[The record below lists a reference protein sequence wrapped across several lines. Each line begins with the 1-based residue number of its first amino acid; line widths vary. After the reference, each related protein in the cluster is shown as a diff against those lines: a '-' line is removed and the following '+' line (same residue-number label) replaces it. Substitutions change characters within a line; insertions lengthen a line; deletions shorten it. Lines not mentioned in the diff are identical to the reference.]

1 MLLQLYYFGKLPREY
16 TYPFALLL
24 LISSIVIADP
34 NSQLDLPDDFN
45 NLNVDSIFSREE
57 SMREPKKEE
66 NEWRKPEPQVQ
77 KREVRWGTRNIYEAN
92 DDLDPFTPPPRR
104 QGEIIRNPE
113 ASPQLEI
120 RF

>member
-1 MLLQLYYFGKLPREY
+1 LISQLYYFGKLPREY

-34 NSQLDLPDDFN
+34 NSQLDLPDGFN

-57 SMREPKKEE
+57 SMRKPETEE
-66 NEWRKPEPQVQ
+66 NEWRKPKPKQ
-77 KREVRWGTRNIYEAN
+77 KREVRWGAKSIYEAN
-92 DDLDPFTPPPRR
+92 PQLDPFSSSSKGVDKGTKS
-104 QGEIIRNPE
+104 PE
-113 ASPQLEI
+113 AAPQFEL